1 MGVENEKI
9 EYMKKNSGKMMSKH
23 QQLLISVPYMVKNMN
38 NSKRTNSIV
47 FRTLGILFFSAVPM
61 VGTAATSIEVQEN
74 IDTLV
79 RTNTCAECNLSG
91 AELNR
96 LDLSGADLRGADLSN
111 ATFFL
116 TDLSGADLRGAVM
129 RGTQLGGADLA
140 GADLRQADLRGVRIA
155 GAYLVGARIDGTF
168 SEVSVTDDEGFQDV
182 VEKTYIPDD
191 TVPKKVPENQNVTIG
206 ERRDFTPVPPQIDQ
220 AEMTVS
226 DEQEGGPV
234 RQDAPPIKEVSPV
247 NDVVVKYEPVEQA
260 GELADTDKKLPVDSV
275 QKSAEQMAE
284 NPPPAAIVENTLKD
298 NNTAAAPVSLQ
309 EEKTD
314 ISTPTE
320 QLEPLTTT
328 PSPVNSAAEAD
339 DARLEKTAEKI
350 DTTEQLPD
358 SPDSEEPAAQALPGH
373 LALVKQV
380 SKSKKCYG
388 CNLAGSDFSG
398 KNLDGAD
405 LEGSDFSG
413 ANLENTDFEDAN
425 LKGVS
430 FRNAR
435 LIKAKFNGA
444 DLYRADFSGADLTGA
459 TFKKALIDEANFQ
472 DAVGYGELMLAP
484 PQ

>member
-1 MGVENEKI
+1 MFKR
-9 EYMKKNSGKMMSKH
+9 
-23 QQLLISVPYMVKNMN
+23 QQLLKSVPYMVKNMN
-38 NSKRTNSIV
+38 NHKRTYSDV
-47 FRTLGILFFSAVPM
+47 LRTLCILFFSAVPM

-79 RTNTCAECNLSG
+79 RTNKCAECNLSG

-116 TDLSGADLRGAVM
+116 ADLSGADLRGAVM

-168 SEVSVTDDEGFQDV
+168 SDVSVTDDEGFQDV

-191 TVPKKVPENQNVTIG
+191 TVPKKIPENQNVTIG
-206 ERRDFTPVPPQIDQ
+206 ERRDFTPVPPQIDP
-220 AEMTVS
+220 AEIKVS
-226 DEQEGGPV
+226 DEQEGGPA
-234 RQDAPPIKEVSPV
+234 RQDAPPIKQVSPV

-260 GELADTDKKLPVDSV
+260 GELLDTDKKLPDYSA
-275 QKSAEQMAE
+275 QKSDVQMAE
-284 NPPPAAIVENTLKD
+284 NPPPAASVANVLKD

-309 EEKTD
+309 QEKTN
-314 ISTPTE
+314 ISAQTE
-320 QLEPLTTT
+320 KLEPLTIAQT
-328 PSPVNSAAEAD
+328 PANSAAELD
-339 DARLEKTAEKI
+339 DEPVEETVRKI
-350 DTTEQLPD
+350 DNTEQLPD
-358 SPDSEEPAAQALPGH
+358 SPDSEEPAAQPLPEH

-380 SKSKKCYG
+380 IKSKKCYE
-388 CNLAGSDFSG
+388 CNFAGSDLSG

-435 LIKAKFNGA
+435 LIKAKFTGA
-444 DLYRADFSGADLTGA
+444 DLYRADFSGADLSGA

-472 DAVGYGELMLAP
+472 DAIGYDALMLTQ